1 MKNITFQ
8 AGQRLA
14 FIIVFGVGGGG
25 GAPRGEGGVPTCRLS
40 PIDLGLPAAAWLWL
54 SEVSRKHSRQSLPR
68 RPAGTTHDIMLT
80 KLFVSQDAFVEN
92 YSEGKAGV
100 GGGGGGVAWDSS
112 FQPISLSRVRD

>member
-1 MKNITFQ
+1 M
-8 AGQRLA
+8 
-14 FIIVFGVGGGG
+14 
-25 GAPRGEGGVPTCRLS
+25 PTCRLS

-92 YSEGKAGV
+92 FSEGKAR
-100 GGGGGGVAWDSS
+100 GGG
-112 FQPISLSRVRD
+112 RVGFLFSANQLLKSAGLNLKL